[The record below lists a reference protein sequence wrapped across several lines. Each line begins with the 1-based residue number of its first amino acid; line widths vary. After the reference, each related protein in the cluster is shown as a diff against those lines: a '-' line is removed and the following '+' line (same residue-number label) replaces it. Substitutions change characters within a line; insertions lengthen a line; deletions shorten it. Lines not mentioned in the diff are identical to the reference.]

1 MALIIVILEL
11 YYTFWYGFHRLLA
24 CSFVI
29 KVVTKRLFFCN
40 DIHRKVYFL

>member
-24 CSFVI
+24 CFFVI
-29 KVVTKRLFFCN
+29 KVQKLFFYN
-40 DIHRKVYFL
+40 DIH